1 MNYDIVKEGFNF
13 LNIKV
18 NINNSIEFLNKNNE
32 VICKMPINVFE
43 NIILSNKEF
52 KINDNG
58 KIISYLKKDDTHF
71 FRLQNSNEIDYMIK
85 LVKNEDRYVEARFIT
100 SNAKEKYPLRSIKFT
115 ETGFDIGMSNQ
126 INPYSNKD
134 DTSKKLIIADNPKEG
149 YNPTLTITIKKSHR
163 DEATMI
169 ATPYGVTINGLKEI
183 GNLYDWQYNL
193 LINNI
198 ILHKSN
204 KDFLIDVFDKVNEQI
219 SGCKKFLE
227 RNFEIYNNIINTP
240 YKIEPVAEVLISKME
255 EEKALIR

>member
-1 MNYDIVKEGFNF
+1 MDYDVIKNGFNF
-13 LNIKV
+13 FNIKV
-18 NINNSIEFLNKNNE
+18 EVGNTIEFLNEDN
-32 VICKMPINVFE
+32 VAICKMPISIFE
-43 NIILSNKEF
+43 DNNIKRELKMSN
-52 KINDNG
+52 NG
-58 KIISYLKKDDTHF
+58 KIISYFKKNNTYF

-85 LVKNEDRYVEARFIT
+85 IIKNENKYTEIDFLT
-100 SNAKEKYPLRSIKFT
+100 SDLKEKYPLRKIKFT
-115 ETGFDIGMSNQ
+115 ETGFDIGVSNQ
-126 INPYSNKD
+126 INPYLKNYSVE
-134 DTSKKLIIADNPKEG
+134 KKVITADSPKEG
-149 YNPTLTITIKKSHR
+149 YNPTLTIISKESSK
-163 DEATMI
+163 DEKIMI
-169 ATPYGVTINGLKEI
+169 ATPYGVTINGFKEV
-183 GNLYDWQYNL
+183 GNLYEWQYNL